1 MNRFRKQG
9 RDGEYNFWQPA
20 TDLMTGLVFILMLL
34 VALLGLYLL
43 YTPSLFDA
51 MEPSTEALAEEQGDV
66 PETGGYGELEGDGA
80 DEEEGDGYG
89 DGEDNEE
96 GDDDGK
102 RRLWPG
108 RRRREISGSRRAD
121 RWGDKADREGGE
133 CEI

>member
-51 MEPSTEALAEEQGDV
+51 MEPSTEALAEEQGDI

-96 GDDDGK
+96 GDDDGNGDGDGDDDGGDGYG
-102 RRLWPG
+102 P
-108 RRRREISGSRRAD
+108 
-121 RWGDKADREGGE
+121 GDKADREGGE